1 MNSRQKRVLFAALFI
16 FLALIVVWQIYGG
29 EVFTKTRVLIERR
42 DELFGWT
49 EKIWEDKFVWGLDL
63 SLALGGVTAIVSG
76 VLIFLFRTKKKPVE

>member
-1 MNSRQKRVLFAALFI
+1 LAAFFI

-29 EVFTKTRVLIERR
+29 EVFTKTRVLIERK